1 MWNDILEKENEFKNP
16 IYDEKNDQEIQ
27 INYKKNKIMERI
39 FFTIRKRKNDINY
52 INKFISIEQK
62 YINEINKK
70 NKIFEEMCRI
80 ITKEGIN
87 YDILSPEVKDEIK
100 KYLQNSSI
108 NISFEEMK
116 PTKSIMNI
124 KNRRKINKS

>member
-1 MWNDILEKENEFKNP
+1 MWNDILEKGNEFKNP

-27 INYKKNKIMERI
+27 INYKKNKTMERI

-70 NKIFEEMCRI
+70 NKIFGEICRI

-124 KNRRKINKS
+124 KKQKKINKS